1 MSLKSSGEKMATTPL
16 ERRVLVQLGSR
27 GDSYNEELCPC
38 LMHEVKPIWITNR
51 GRELNLNE
59 KMRLMGLVPDKL
71 KLAVSKSKFARQL
84 GNSMASNVL
93 ERLLCR
99 VLPAMGLSGPLP
111 DRWADGSRYRQ
122 LAASAQK

>member
-1 MSLKSSGEKMATTPL
+1 M
-16 ERRVLVQLGSR
+16 ERRVLVQLGAR
-27 GDSYNEELCPC
+27 GDTYNEDFCPC
-38 LMHEVKPIWITNR
+38 LLKSVKPIWITNR

-71 KLAVSKSKFARQL
+71 KLAVSESKFARQL

-111 DRWADGSRYRQ
+111 DRWADGSRYEQ
-122 LAASAQK
+122 LAATAKKSAGRVFFSGP